1 MSNFNFSVLIPVYN
15 GDRAEFFLK
24 ALESIYD
31 NQTLKPN
38 QIVIVVDGIISK
50 SLEDV
55 ISLWLH
61 KYSDMTSIVRMPKNV
76 GLGVALSEGLKEC
89 CYDIVAR
96 MDSDDIARADR
107 FEKQIEKF
115 KHNKNLKVCGSNV
128 YEFLENPDDISSIK
142 RVPKNMDKIVNFAKY
157 RNPVNHPT
165 VMFNREAIQ
174 SIGGYI
180 AMNGFEDYYL
190 WVRCIMA
197 GYTFHNIQESLVS
210 MRGGQPQLVRR
221 SGIDYFK
228 DEINFFYAIQVAGFI
243 SFPRFILTIFLRSGI
258 RLLPK
263 ITIKKIYQF
272 LRKK

>member
-1 MSNFNFSVLIPVYN
+1 MSNFNFSVLIPVYH
-15 GDRAEFFLK
+15 GDKAESFLK

-31 NQTLKPN
+31 DQTLKPN

-55 ISLWLH
+55 ISLWLN
-61 KYSDMTSIVRMPKNV
+61 KYSDITSIVRMPENV

-107 FEKQIEKF
+107 FEKQIEQF
-115 KHNKNLKVCGSNV
+115 KNNKNLKVCGSNV
-128 YEFLENPDDISSIK
+128 YEFLENPDDISFIK

-190 WVRCIMA
+190 WVRCILA
-197 GYTFHNIQESLVS
+197 GYTFYNIQESLVS

-221 SGIDYFK
+221 SGIGYFK
-228 DEINFFYAIQVAGFI
+228 DEINFFYTIQLAGFI

-263 ITIKKIYQF
+263 ITLKKIYQF